1 MTTLFVRHSVADYDA
16 WRAGFD
22 SPEATAMKE
31 AGGVLDAAVYCST
44 DDPNDITVTH
54 EFASLDAAR
63 AFAGSDD
70 LHHVMEQLG
79 VVGQP
84 TVWFTESV

>member
-22 SPEATAMKE
+22 GPEATAMKNE
-31 AGGVLDAAVYCST
+31 GGVLAATVYRSAE
-44 DDPNDITVTH
+44 DPNDLTITH

-63 AFAGSDD
+63 AFAGSEG
-70 LHHVMEQLG
+70 LHQAMEQLG

-84 TVWFTESV
+84 SVWFTESA